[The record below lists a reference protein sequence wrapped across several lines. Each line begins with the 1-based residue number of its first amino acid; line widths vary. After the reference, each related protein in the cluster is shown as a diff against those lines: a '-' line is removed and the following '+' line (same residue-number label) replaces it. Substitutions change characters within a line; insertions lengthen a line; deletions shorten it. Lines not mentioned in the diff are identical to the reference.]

1 MVGRCLGLDRDRL
14 YWDLWGCAR
23 SVRSTLLENG
33 LYDGEMEKR
42 QTVDLYGDASFVVA
56 WRCCFE

>member
-1 MVGRCLGLDRDRL
+1 
-14 YWDLWGCAR
+14 
-23 SVRSTLLENG
+23 

-56 WRCCFE
+56 WRCCFER